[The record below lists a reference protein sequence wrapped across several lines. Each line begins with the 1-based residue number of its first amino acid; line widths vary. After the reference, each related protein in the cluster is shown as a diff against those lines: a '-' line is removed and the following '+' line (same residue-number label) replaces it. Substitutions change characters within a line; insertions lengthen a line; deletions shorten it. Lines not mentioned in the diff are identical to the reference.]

1 MPRDDYFPQD
11 ERGVLEGI
19 GSEDG
24 VVTSANLK
32 PRGRRKTLAASPAWP
47 APCADAARWPT
58 EARAWKEKEGGRGNP
73 ADAATAS
80 SLYATRQEEEPF
92 EFRTDRKLT
101 WTEPCRGTCMH
112 TWTLRHGLTG
122 NPSGTRECEL

>member
-58 EARAWKEKEGGRGNP
+58 EARAWKEGGKGNP

-80 SLYATRQEEEPF
+80 SVICHASYV
-92 EFRTDRKLT
+92 
-101 WTEPCRGTCMH
+101 W
-112 TWTLRHGLTG
+112 
-122 NPSGTRECEL
+122 